1 MGVRVRVVVR
11 GYVTVDVDPEFRTGR
26 RPLFR
31 PMWTDFSRSTF
42 VIYITWRFLRLYGS
56 LEPKQ
61 FCLAL

>member
-11 GYVTVDVDPEFRTGR
+11 DVDPCTSEFRTGR